1 MNGKELNKRL
11 KSTGKT
17 QTNIAE
23 LLGMSQQALASILK
37 AEDVKT
43 GTLERLCD
51 VLGVKIN
58 FFYEGTEYAVSD
70 KGNGLADVVDKD
82 NMIML
87 LRGQVM
93 AYEKAL
99 GVMGEKKKLNVG

>member
-1 MNGKELNKRL
+1 MTGEQLKKRVKATGFAQKQLAEALNV
-11 KSTGKT
+11 TP
-17 QTNIAE
+17 QTVTSMFSAN
-23 LLGMSQQALASILK
+23 
-37 AEDVKT
+37 DVRSS
-43 GTLERLCD
+43 TLERLCD

-99 GVMGEKKKLNVG
+99 GVMGEKEKRNVG